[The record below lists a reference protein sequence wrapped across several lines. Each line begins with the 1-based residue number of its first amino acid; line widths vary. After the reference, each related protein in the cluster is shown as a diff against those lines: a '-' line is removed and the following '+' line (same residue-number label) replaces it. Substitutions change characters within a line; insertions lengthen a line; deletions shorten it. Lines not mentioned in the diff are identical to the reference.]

1 MIRLLV
7 ADDQNLIR
15 QALDVYLREEKDLEI
30 IISVDDGMKA
40 IAEIE
45 KLHPDVALIDLEMPG
60 INGLTTTEI
69 ITQRF
74 PNTKV
79 IVLSSHGNQEYIYKA
94 LQVGA
99 KGYVLKT
106 TPAQELANVIR
117 SIHQG
122 YLQLGPGLHEKIF
135 PNLNQNLTTEK
146 TFQSLEQNLIHHF
159 EQIKQEFKH
168 TLELEYDDIWEK
180 LTYYID
186 QEDNKLR
193 NDLQLET
200 QVNLNGIKQ
209 EVEQGLKIFQQKVV
223 NQMENEWS
231 NLKRYLENQ
240 GLDNNNLQ
248 EQKMMRMQL
257 IQLRE
262 SHQKVEARL
271 KNLYKMFLLSSLLIG
286 LALVISTSF

>member
-15 QALDVYLREEKDLEI
+15 QALDVYLREEKDLQI
-30 IISVDDGMKA
+30 IVSVDDGMKA
-40 IAEIE
+40 IAAIE
-45 KLHPDVALIDLEMPG
+45 KLRPDVALIDLEMPG
-60 INGLTTTEI
+60 IDGLTTTEI

-117 SIHQG
+117 SIYQG
-122 YLQLGPGLHEKIF
+122 YLQLGPGLHEKIL
-135 PNLNQNLTTEK
+135 PILNRTNTPEK
-146 TFQSLEQNLIHHF
+146 SIQSLEQNLIHHF
-159 EQIKQEFKH
+159 EQIKQEFKQA
-168 TLELEYDDIWEK
+168 LDVEYDDIWEK

-186 QEDNKLR
+186 QEAKKLR
-193 NDLQLET
+193 TDLQLET
-200 QVNLNGIKQ
+200 KVSLNGIKQ
-209 EVEQGLKIFQQKVV
+209 EVEQGLKIFQQKVIK
-223 NQMENEWS
+223 QMDNEWS
-231 NLKRYLENQ
+231 NLKKYLENQ
-240 GLDNNNLQ
+240 GLDNNNFQ

-262 SHQKVEARL
+262 SHHKFEKKL
-271 KNLYKMFLLSSLLIG
+271 KNLYKMFLFSGLIIGATLLISG
-286 LALVISTSF
+286 SF

>member
-45 KLHPDVALIDLEMPG
+45 KLRPDVALIDLEMPG

-79 IVLSSHGNQEYIYKA
+79 IVLSSYGNQEYIYKA

-99 KGYVLKT
+99 KGYILKT

-146 TFQSLEQNLIHHF
+146 TFQSLEQNLIRHF

-186 QEDNKLR
+186 QEANKLR

-262 SHQKVEARL
+262 SHQKVEERL
-271 KNLYKMFLLSSLLIG
+271 KKLYKMFLLSSLLIG

>member
-135 PNLNQNLTTEK
+135 SNLNQNLTTEK
-146 TFQSLEQNLIHHF
+146 TFQSLEQNLILHF

-168 TLELEYDDIWEK
+168 ALELEYDDIWEK

-186 QEDNKLR
+186 QEANKLR

-223 NQMENEWS
+223 NQLENESS

-262 SHQKVEARL
+262 SHQKVEERL